1 MVRKGLIIAIDG
13 PAGSGKST
21 TARRVAERL
30 GYLYINTGAM
40 YRAMTL
46 KALRENI
53 RPGDEDALGR
63 LVDRTSIAFERKEDG
78 PHVLL
83 DGEDVTNALW
93 SPELTANIAWVCKV
107 PRVRQM
113 LVIQQ
118 RAMGCEGG
126 VVMEGRDIGTVV
138 FPHADIKVFLDASLE
153 ERVRRREKEL
163 AAQGVCMS
171 SEEVRRDLSERDR
184 SDRIRD
190 HGPLRPAQDAIRVDT
205 TDRTI
210 AQQVDRVLELAQKV
224 RAERGNGSGL

>member
-1 MVRKGLIIAIDG
+1 MVREGLIIAIDG
-13 PAGSGKST
+13 PAGSGKSA

-63 LVDRTSIAFERKEDG
+63 LADRTSIAFERKEDG

-83 DGEDVTNALW
+83 DGEDVTHALW

-153 ERVRRREKEL
+153 ERVRRRGKEL